1 MAYLSSTSTSPN
13 VPTVSF
19 QPVASVRT
27 WVYTSTHDS
36 SDIEDPNFFTDAERL
51 GFEIRDI
58 LYHYPSTD
66 STGNVTAHS
75 VIVVG
80 ATTTAVSVGTTVAGQ
95 AVT

>member
-1 MAYLSSTSTSPN
+1 MS
-13 VPTVSF
+13 V
-19 QPVASVRT
+19 QPVANLRT

-36 SDIEDPNFFTDAERL
+36 SDIEDPNFFTDGERL
-51 GFEIRDI
+51 GFKIRDI
-58 LYHYPSTD
+58 LYQYPSTD
-66 STGNVTAHS
+66 STSEVTAHS